1 MNELNNINEI
11 KDLKERLTK
20 VNYIFLHQ
28 DEPQFSDV
36 DWDSV
41 TEEFFLLKTRME
53 EILKTLPIDERDR
66 IVWEDFEACVA
77 RKTAEPLLW
86 ICGIDVSE
94 LLMYAD
100 TWMDYS
106 PDVDIGLRVCP
117 DEEGKDVLYFSYRV
131 YGITESSSF
140 NLFNMEEKFRY
151 TLDKAEAYKEAYLDE
166 TKESLT
172 GEESVEELE
181 EEDPEL

>member
-20 VNYIFLHQ
+20 VNHIFLHQ
-28 DEPQFSDV
+28 EDA

-41 TEEFFLLKTRME
+41 TEEFFLLKARME
-53 EILKTLPIDERDR
+53 EVLKTLSVDEFDE
-66 IVWEDFEACVA
+66 IVLKDFQACVD

-86 ICGIDVSE
+86 MCGIDVSE
-94 LLMYAD
+94 LPMHTEL
-100 TWMDYS
+100 WMDCS
-106 PDVDIGLRVCP
+106 PDVLIGLRTCP
-117 DEEGKDVLYFSYRV
+117 DEEGKGVLYFSYRV

-140 NLFNMEEKFRY
+140 NLFNMEEKLRY

-166 TKESLT
+166 NKEDPT
-172 GEESVEELE
+172 DEELE
-181 EEDPEL
+181 DEDHDDR